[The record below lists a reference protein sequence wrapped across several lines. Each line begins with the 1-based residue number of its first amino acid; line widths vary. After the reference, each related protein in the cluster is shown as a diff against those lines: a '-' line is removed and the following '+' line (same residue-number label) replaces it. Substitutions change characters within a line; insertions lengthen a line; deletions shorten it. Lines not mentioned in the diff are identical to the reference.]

1 MQTQT
6 TQVNF
11 AKATKKEL
19 AAAGFTVTNLKMKK
33 ATRGTTHYTK
43 HDCKRR
49 NRTAK

>member
-33 ATRGTTHYTK
+33 ANKGNTHYTK
-43 HDCKRR
+43 
-49 NRTAK
+49 